1 MIYKKNTL
9 LFAILNVAAFKL
21 LTTEGSPMIISDDRA
36 RNLDI
41 TPVLGRGYSIGTN
54 SYQST
59 CLIVN
64 EATSPSY
71 NYDYT
76 FTDFSEKDRDE
87 DFEPEMGG
95 HLSHTFGYPLI
106 KAKVDSKYNGNRS
119 DIATSSERMIVATMR
134 IERYYSS
141 VREELSSLSDD
152 SLTLL
157 DRQDYVGFFKSCGPN
172 YIRSIRRAQEI
183 TAIFEFRTTSAEK
196 ASEFAASLQIQ
207 QEPIKNLKIS
217 QGRDF
222 KKNNKSSEATKS
234 LVISIVG
241 YGLGLGTEGASTLA
255 ANNLDE
261 YQEVMKFAFRSFTRN
276 ENSRNIG
283 MVYGMEL
290 VPWVDNISFQIASKL
305 MDEEVIIPLPRSMI
319 PKVYVTAASATTP
332 EPVWANTEIQR
343 PKFQCKST
351 LFHKDMYGY
360 CCEGNQ
366 LWNTEEQE
374 YSEEAQNISISDR
387 ICRPARSLDKSI
399 VKNNMSNNAE
409 FVTHLDALIR
419 FKLNTLFTLEKC
431 IGTVRSFPSKVDYH
445 LLKHQDTV
453 QQADILEREFTVKE
467 MKLALDPL
475 NNFSMLKAL
484 GEELD
489 EFVDMYY
496 QPCIAALFGMNIGS
510 NPDVEPQ
517 YFLAY
522 GWLSHSACMKVTCLA
537 DNMRWDRTNGGCT
550 SSLIMGNTA
559 TIYGNTDTYCT
570 KDNSNE
576 QGDIGVEKCKYDQQ
590 ELINLQNSHNNCFAC
605 GVNPAFILKQYC
617 MPQITDEIADQ
628 ITIDTVNNLE
638 TICDWHDNPGNIWN
652 PSDTVTQRHCD
663 GTDV

>member
-1 MIYKKNTL
+1 MSVGQCAQACRGYKY
-9 LFAILNVAAFKL
+9 
-21 LTTEGSPMIISDDRA
+21 
-36 RNLDI
+36 
-41 TPVLGRGYSIGTN
+41 LGRQWKGECWCGN
-54 SYQST
+54 SSYDMHGEEPRG
-59 CLIVN
+59 CNCDGKNVGDWRN
-64 EATSPSY
+64 CVYEYPS
-71 NYDYT
+71 
-76 FTDFSEKDRDE
+76 K
-87 DFEPEMGG
+87 
-95 HLSHTFGYPLI
+95 
-106 KAKVDSKYNGNRS
+106 
-119 DIATSSERMIVATMR
+119 
-134 IERYYSS
+134 
-141 VREELSSLSDD
+141 
-152 SLTLL
+152 
-157 DRQDYVGFFKSCGPN
+157 
-172 YIRSIRRAQEI
+172 
-183 TAIFEFRTTSAEK
+183 
-196 ASEFAASLQIQ
+196 
-207 QEPIKNLKIS
+207 
-217 QGRDF
+217 DF

-234 LVISIVG
+234 LIISILG
-241 YGLGLGTEGASTLA
+241 YGLGLGTEGASTLV

-261 YQEVMKFAFRSFTRN
+261 YHEVMKFAFRSFTRN

-290 VPWVDNISFQIASKL
+290 VPWVDNISFQIASKI

-409 FVTHLDALIR
+409 FVTHLDSLIR

-652 PSDTVTQRHCD
+652 PSDIVTKRDCD